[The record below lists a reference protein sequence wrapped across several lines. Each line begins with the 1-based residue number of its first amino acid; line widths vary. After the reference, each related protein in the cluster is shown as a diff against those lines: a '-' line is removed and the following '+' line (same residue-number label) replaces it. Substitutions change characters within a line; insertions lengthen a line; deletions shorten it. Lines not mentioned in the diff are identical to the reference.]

1 MPFTAMKVGAVQGSA
16 SVGRGH
22 FARSL
27 LVNGGVSGATCNAS
41 PRDNGRLLLAARGYG
56 GTTIGGIMG
65 GTMTCW

>member
-27 LVNGGVSGATCNAS
+27 LVTGGVSGATCNAS
-41 PRDNGRLLLAARGYG
+41 PRDNGRLLLAAREAMAARRSVASGVAR
-56 GTTIGGIMG
+56 
-65 GTMTCW
+65 